1 MIQFRSKIT
10 LKLLDYFFLNPDS
23 SHYINELADMLK
35 LDPGNLFRK
44 LKELEIEGILISENR
59 GSQKYY
65 SLNKKYPLFKEFK
78 KTYQA
83 KYGLTNSLKEK
94 ISGIKGL
101 REAYIFGSY
110 ASDSLQQGSDID
122 ILLVGDHSSLEAKKL
137 IIPLQKDIGRE
148 INIIDLSEQE
158 LKRRKKQNDEFV
170 NNIFSNEVIKLI

>member
-1 MIQFRSKIT
+1 MIQLRSKIA
-10 LKLLDYFFLNPDS
+10 LKLLDYFFINPDN
-23 SHYINELADMLK
+23 SHYINELAGILK

-44 LKELEIEGILISENR
+44 LKELEIEGILSSENR

-83 KYGLTNSLKEK
+83 KYGLANLLKEK
-94 ISGIKGL
+94 ASKIKGL
-101 REAYIFGSY
+101 KEAYIFGSY

-137 IIPLQKDIGRE
+137 LIPLQKDIGRE

-158 LKRRKKQNDEFV
+158 LKKRKKQKDEFV